1 MHKYFCTLL
10 LFLWGLSATAQTK
23 KIDSLR
29 NLVYSSTSK
38 NAKLEQLLALT
49 EEYQSMHRD
58 SLESYTNEIS
68 QLASKSTDTRI
79 KTRAAL
85 ALSYTYTQWGW
96 SDSARLTV
104 EPEIEKYSP
113 SDPAARDLYFKLQRV
128 KAMSYGVKSNYEKA
142 LEVLFEMLPIAEKY
156 QDSIYIALTSNT
168 IGSVYMAMGKMP
180 EAVQWIVKGME
191 ASPTN
196 SNNLLPRAS
205 SFVNY
210 GIALMIT
217 DKTDSAVYFTQK
229 GLVLGRQI
237 ENLNIVATALRTLS
251 SIYTNQKDYEKA
263 EKALLEMIQV
273 RSKISATSILID
285 DNIRIVE
292 FYAQSG
298 QLKKAIELC
307 KKFLQKGSL
316 VSNEFSG
323 GSTFLNDPKNRVE
336 FLKLLA
342 GYYKEDHQLESYAAT
357 LEELNAAKDSLYE
370 ANSAEAIAQAQTQY
384 EVQKKENTILKQKN
398 DIQQKDIL
406 FYESIAFLVLIVAV
420 GLILFSRFRTKQ
432 KIRQTAI
439 REEEKTKA
447 ALAVQKAEEQERKR
461 IAADL
466 HDNLGAYA
474 ASMAAQI
481 DSIHLNE
488 VDPGIKKTVQGLH
501 SNSQAIISQL
511 NDTIWVLNKEAL
523 SLTAISDRIKSYI
536 NKIID
541 GYPAMDVDVVEE
553 IETNILLSSS
563 QAFNLYRLIQEGI
576 NNGLKHSKGTNLT
589 ITIKSDS
596 NNWSATV
603 SDNGV
608 GFNKS
613 AMLHKGNGLHN
624 MKRRAEESN
633 WEIDWKENPNGG
645 CSVYVSGTSN

>member
-1 MHKYFCTLL
+1 M

-68 QLASKSTDTRI
+68 QLASKSTDKRI

-104 EPEIEKYSP
+104 EPEIAKYSP

-191 ASPTN
+191 ASPTK

-210 GIALMIT
+210 GIALMIN

-523 SLTAISDRIKSYI
+523 SLTAISDRLKAISIK
-536 NKIID
+536 
-541 GYPAMDVDVVEE
+541 
-553 IETNILLSSS
+553 
-563 QAFNLYRLIQEGI
+563 
-576 NNGLKHSKGTNLT
+576 
-589 ITIKSDS
+589 
-596 NNWSATV
+596 
-603 SDNGV
+603 
-608 GFNKS
+608 
-613 AMLHKGNGLHN
+613 
-624 MKRRAEESN
+624 
-633 WEIDWKENPNGG
+633 
-645 CSVYVSGTSN
+645 

>member
-1 MHKYFCTLL
+1 M

-58 SLESYTNEIS
+58 SLESYTKEIS

-104 EPEIEKYSP
+104 EPEIAKYSP

-488 VDPGIKKTVQGLH
+488 VDPIIKKTIQGLN

-523 SLTAISDRIKSYI
+523 SLTAISDRIKNYI

-541 GYPAMDVDVVEE
+541 GYPGVDVDVLEE

-576 NNGLKHSKGTNLT
+576 NNGLKHSKGTKLT
-589 ITIKSDS
+589 ITIKSEATH
-596 NNWSATV
+596 WSATV
-603 SDNGV
+603 ADNGI

-613 AMLHKGNGLHN
+613 SMPHKGNGLHN

-633 WEIDWKENPNGG
+633 WVIEWTENPTGG
-645 CSVYVSGTSN
+645 SSVVVSGTSN